1 MSSPLV
7 KQIVACITDERSAW
21 KVLQE
26 ATMLAGQVDQDRARL
41 EQGQRCTAGAVRV
54 DDRDVRAITHAQVPA
69 ACVPDA
75 GIFVDDFEGGDAT
88 AWGSSSGALP

>member
-1 MSSPLV
+1 MPAEPSFTGTNFSWAGYTSSLAAWSGQQV
-7 KQIVACITDERSAW
+7 EIRWIYSTDG
-21 KVLQE
+21 LQLGE
-26 ATMLAGQVDQDRARL
+26 GWY
-41 EQGQRCTAGAVRV
+41 V
-54 DDRDVRAITHAQVPA
+54 DDIAITHAQVPA